1 MFFFAMTFGYLA
13 FGDNC
18 EGTVLNNYAKTDELA
33 NIARIGMGFANV
45 FSFPL
50 MFSGL
55 REALIA
61 LVIFCAPSCE
71 ETAELVFFQHGLRAI
86 MLEFI
91 ILVTGLVTDASL
103 VVGFVGF
110 ICGSAI
116 IYVIP
121 CYLFAHAYGQ
131 SHYSQ
136 NPKEVRLVKAIG
148 VIGVALM
155 FAGAYA
161 TVAF

>member
-55 REALIA
+55 REAMASWHWWTLLRCFSTSPA
-61 LVIFCAPSCE
+61 GCVMQLCA
-71 ETAELVFFQHGLRAI
+71 
-86 MLEFI
+86 
-91 ILVTGLVTDASL
+91 
-103 VVGFVGF
+103 
-110 ICGSAI
+110 
-116 IYVIP
+116 
-121 CYLFAHAYGQ
+121 
-131 SHYSQ
+131 
-136 NPKEVRLVKAIG
+136 
-148 VIGVALM
+148 
-155 FAGAYA
+155 
-161 TVAF
+161 